1 VIGLALVV
9 AVVTAGAAA
18 AVMLLLQALP
28 TVRLQVAGLA
38 FFSVVLPLGAVL
50 LSGWVMFHMGD
61 DVKILA
67 VSSAAATAAVAAGL
81 LLGRTLGGRLDRLR
95 QATRDFARGDLTART
110 PEEGPTELAELSVA
124 FNDMASR
131 LAELFDT
138 RKELVAWASHDLRTP
153 IGSLRAMLEAVE
165 DGVAE
170 PAELLPVLRRQV
182 RTLERLVDDLFE
194 VACIDAGALTLEL
207 RPTDVSQLVQASI
220 TGLAADA
227 EARGVRLEART
238 NGTSRVLCAPEKI
251 ERVLG
256 NLVTNALRHTPPDGS
271 VVVSVEASSDVVQVA
286 VDDTGVGVAPDAR
299 RCMFDRFWRGDAART
314 PGDGG
319 AGLGL
324 TVAQGLVEAHGGRI
338 WVEPRSGGG
347 TRVAFTLPATRES
360 AGDVRA
366 GSGDTPARAAAV
378 APD

>member
-9 AVVTAGAAA
+9 AGVTAAA
-18 AVMLLLQALP
+18 AAGVMLLLRALP

-38 FFSVVLPLGAVL
+38 FFSVVLPLAAVL

-67 VSSAAATAAVAAGL
+67 VSCAAATAAGAAGL
-81 LLGRTLGGRLDRLR
+81 VLGRTLGGRLDRLR
-95 QATRDFARGDLTART
+95 HAARDFARGDLTART
-110 PEEGPTELAELSVA
+110 LADGPAELAELSAA

-153 IGSLRAMLEAVE
+153 IGSLRAMVEALE
-165 DGVAE
+165 DGVAQ
-170 PAELLPVLRRQV
+170 PAELLPVLRKQV
-182 RTLERLVDDLFE
+182 RTLEALVDDLFE

-207 RPTDVSQLVQASI
+207 RPTDLSRLVQVSVA
-220 TGLAADA
+220 GLAAEA
-227 EARGVRLEART
+227 EARRIRLEMRGKDA
-238 NGTSRVLCAPEKI
+238 VPALCAPDKI
-251 ERVLG
+251 ERVLE

-271 VVVSVEASSDVVQVA
+271 VVVSVTRWGDAVQVT
-286 VDDTGVGVAPDAR
+286 VDDTGVGVAPDVQR
-299 RCMFDRFWRGDAART
+299 RMFDRFWRGDRART
-314 PGDGG
+314 PGNGG

-324 TVAQGLVEAHGGRI
+324 TIAHGLVQAHGGRI
-338 WVEPRSGGG
+338 WAESRDGGG
-347 TRVAFTLPATRES
+347 TRVGFSLPAARES
-360 AGDVRA
+360 AGDLRA
-366 GSGDTPARAAAV
+366 GSGDDPPRAAAV